1 MSKRILALL
10 LCAVMLVPCLFG
22 LTACSTLKY
31 EGDLGA
37 YITMYLTDD
46 IYDFD
51 PANAYYNADAIN
63 VISLMY
69 DTLFTLD
76 EHGKVKKSMVDKY
89 EFYVDE
95 RTGEHCMEI
104 KLNELHWTNGSTIS
118 AADVVYAWTRLLAP
132 ENDFAAASLL
142 FDIKNARAVK
152 EGDITKDNLGVEAV
166 NLSTLRITFEGEI
179 DEDRFLLNLTSVATA
194 PLLESFVSKNADW
207 AKKPSTMV
215 TSGAYKIG
223 KIFYKENTD
232 VSKREDDNGVDE
244 NGFVVSGE
252 SPIKELN
259 YFYLERNPY
268 YYRNTDRDEID
279 DSVSNYRILVDCSKT
294 AEEIL
299 QDYKDGK
306 IFYMGNI
313 PLSVRNDVLVRK
325 EAVVTDALSTFVLSM
340 NQYATVADG
349 ADGTQL
355 FADANVRQALSLVLD
370 RRAIARRVVFAEA
383 ATALVAPGVFDA
395 VKYKDGDFRE
405 EGGSLIATL
414 PNKAEALRLLQEA
427 GIDPAKYSF
436 SIKVAAYDDV
446 HVAIV
451 EMVKDA
457 WVDLGFDV
465 TVDKVYAIQNN
476 DYSTELGTTP
486 PDVCDDLIVEAL
498 QRNKFEVIAY
508 DYVAYS
514 ADAFSMLSSFAS
526 TFSGMS
532 VDFADNGAS
541 YDFAQLAVGNTGHVS
556 VEYNI
561 LMEAIYYIPYYAS
574 LRSAAADSHL
584 QKVFTTRPYL
594 DTAKA
599 LAQNAVKVTSEAS
612 ASLNAI
618 NADMKAANRRAVV
631 NAVIEKLMT
640 VKLDIERAFSVAGQN
655 DTTTEAVAEAM
666 ALIQSVKSAVA
677 SENYSSESVNTAA
690 ATLQTAIEKLIAAAN
705 EAAVAAAN
713 ADSTT
718 LYDLIG
724 RIYTEYGI
732 TPSAKAKDWAAQK
745 STLLHKAEELLVK
758 EMPVIPVVFNQ
769 NAVLVSDKLSNVES
783 TYYIPG
789 YFRKTELED
798 YETYVYTLN
807 KISMVDGSV
816 ISSETCSIFDEFPIA
831 KWDDIGKT
839 IEETSLVK

>member
-63 VISLMY
+63 VIGMMY

-76 EHGKVKKSMVDKY
+76 ENGKVKKSMVDKY
-89 EFYVDE
+89 EFYVNE
-95 RTGEHCMEI
+95 RTGEYCMDIE
-104 KLNELHWTNGSTIS
+104 LNELHWTNGSRIS

-152 EGDITKDNLGVEAV
+152 EGDTTKDNLGVEAV
-166 NLSTLRITFEGEI
+166 SISTLRITFEGEV

-194 PLLESFVSKNADW
+194 PLLESFVSRNADW

-215 TSGAYKIG
+215 TSGAYKLG
-223 KIFYKENTD
+223 KIFYKENT
-232 VSKREDDNGVDE
+232 VNGKSVEVEDDNAIDVNGVASSSS
-244 NGFVVSGE
+244 FVTKNIS
-252 SPIKELN
+252 

-294 AEEIL
+294 DAELL

-325 EAVVTDALSTFVLSM
+325 EAVVSDALSTFVLSM

-349 ADGTQL
+349 ANGTQL
-355 FADANVRQALSLVLD
+355 FADANVRQALSMVLD

-383 ATALVAPGVFDA
+383 ATALVAPGVFDS
-395 VKYKDGDFRE
+395 VKYKNGEFRD
-405 EGGSLIATL
+405 EGGSLIASL
-414 PNKAEALRLLQEA
+414 PNKAEALRLLDEA
-427 GIDPAKYSF
+427 GINPAKYSF

-446 HVAIV
+446 HIAIV

-457 WVDLGFDV
+457 WVDLGFNV
-465 TVDKVYAIQNN
+465 TVEKVNTIQNN
-476 DYSTELGTTP
+476 DYSKEVEDTP
-486 PDVCDDLIVEAL
+486 KDVCDDLFLEAI

-514 ADAFSMLSSFAS
+514 ADAFSVLSSFAS

-532 VDFADNGAS
+532 VDFADNGLS

-574 LRSAAADSHL
+574 LRSAPADSYL
-584 QKVFTTRPYL
+584 QKAFTTRPYL

-599 LAQNAVKVTSEAS
+599 LAQNAVKVTTQAND
-612 ASLNAI
+612 SLDGVGDVKEIAI
-618 NADMKAANRRAVV
+618 RKATMNTA
-631 NAVIEKLMT
+631 IEKLLT

-655 DTTTEAVAEAM
+655 DTTTATVAEAM
-666 ALIQSVKSAVA
+666 DLIQSAKKNLARK
-677 SENYSSESVNTAA
+677 NYSDQSVKDEVVN
-690 ATLQTAIEKLIAAAN
+690 LQTAVEKLLAAAN
-705 EAAVAAAN
+705 EAALAATN
-713 ADSTT
+713 ADATT

-724 RIYTEYGI
+724 RIYTENGI

-745 STLLHKAEELLVK
+745 TTLLHKAEELLVA
-758 EMPVIPVVFNQ
+758 EMPVIPVIFNQ
-769 NAVLVSDKLSNVES
+769 NAVLISDDLSRVSS
-783 TYYIPG
+783 TYYIPA
-789 YFRKTELED
+789 YFRKTKLKD
-798 YETYVYTLN
+798 YETYVYTRN
-807 KISMVDGSV
+807 KVKDGAV
-816 ISSETCSIFDEFPIA
+816 VSSEVRSIFDEFPIV
-831 KWDDIGKT
+831 KWDDMGNTVEK
-839 IEETSLVK
+839 